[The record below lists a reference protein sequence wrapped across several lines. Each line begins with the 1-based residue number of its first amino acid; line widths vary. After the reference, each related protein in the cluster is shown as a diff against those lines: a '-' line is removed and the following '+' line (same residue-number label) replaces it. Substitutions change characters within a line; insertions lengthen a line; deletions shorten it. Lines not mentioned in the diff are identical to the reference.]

1 MGTLLIPQRQ
11 LSRQLGVLIDT
22 RFDLQRAVYQLVFR
36 EVVDYRRTI
45 LCTVTASSNP
55 ANQVVPVGRRER
67 QNLNELGVGSI
78 VGVDDDLNAVPHIIN
93 RGTAESVMRRIG
105 VAVRRRERVD
115 NPEKPPAVTNDDVGV
130 RIVSQ
135 EWR

>member
-67 QNLNELGVGSI
+67 QNLNELGVGF
-78 VGVDDDLNAVPHIIN
+78 ARQFHK
-93 RGTAESVMRRIG
+93 IG
-105 VAVRRRERVD
+105 RASGRERVTSWG
-115 NPEKPPAVTNDDVGV
+115 VTV
-130 RIVSQ
+130 
-135 EWR
+135 